1 VADSS
6 PSTRSL
12 KLAVIGMSSS
22 ATCGVRDHAGVLA
35 HALASENVSSSF
47 HWLVRERSS
56 LRGSRS
62 EIRAWASGL
71 SLELAESRP
80 DAILLHYS
88 VFSYSYKGL
97 PLFVRPLMS
106 ALRASRLPVVG
117 VLHEL
122 AYPWMYGGWRGRV
135 WAISQRALLIEV
147 MRTCAAV
154 IVTADFRA
162 SWLTSRRW
170 LAKRRVLVAP
180 VFSTLPAPRVLR
192 ATPHTTPVIGV
203 FGYSYEGAAVTLIL
217 DAVRGLRARGVRSEL
232 RLLGAPGRAS
242 AAGETW
248 LQAADA
254 RGVGDDL
261 SFSGTV
267 PAQELSDALADCDL
281 LLFADISGPSSRKT
295 TLTASLA
302 SGAAVV
308 AIDGARSWSQLVHS
322 DAIRLVAPAAAALE
336 DAIGEL
342 LADRA
347 GREALGARGRTFA
360 ESEMGVERTATA
372 VRRLLGEALSADRG
386 DSPPVTTSAEAPTPS
401 GPPRRR

>member
-1 VADSS
+1 
-6 PSTRSL
+6 
-12 KLAVIGMSSS
+12 MSSS

-35 HALASENVSSSF
+35 QALARENVSCSF
-47 HWLVRERSS
+47 HWLVREQSS

-62 EIRAWASGL
+62 EIRAWARGL
-71 SLELAESRP
+71 ARELAESRP

-97 PLFVRPLMS
+97 PLFVRPAMS
-106 ALRASRLPVVG
+106 ALRASRAPVLG

-122 AYPWMYGGWRGRV
+122 AYPLRYGGWRGRV

-170 LAKRRVLVAP
+170 LAKRKVLVAP
-180 VFSTLPAPRVLR
+180 VFSTLPAPTALS
-192 ATPHTTPVIGV
+192 PKPSTTPVIGV

-217 DAVRGLRARGVRSEL
+217 DAVRGLRARGVSSQL

-242 AAGETW
+242 AAGEAW
-248 LQAADA
+248 VEAADA
-254 RGVGDDL
+254 RGIADEL
-261 SFSGTV
+261 SFSGV
-267 PAQELSDALADCDL
+267 LPAQELSDALAACDL

-302 SGAAVV
+302 SGTAVV
-308 AIDGARSWSQLVHS
+308 AIDGARTWPQLIRS
-322 DAIRLVAPAAAALE
+322 EAIRLVAPAAGALE

-347 GREALGARGRTFA
+347 GREALGARGRTF
-360 ESEMGVERTATA
+360 SERDMGVSRTASA
-372 VRRLLGEALSADRG
+372 VRTLLGEALSADGRH
-386 DSPPVTTSAEAPTPS
+386 SPAVTRPAVAATPS
-401 GPPRRR
+401 ERPRKR